1 MKKSLVILV
10 FSLMIA
16 LAGVLNV
23 YATSNNTE
31 DTYLSEEIQEL
42 CVKYGDE
49 YGICPEL
56 LMAIIESESS
66 GNPKAQNGHCK
77 GLMQINEKY
86 HTERMKTL
94 GVTDIYGID
103 GNIHLGADYL
113 AELFSEN
120 DDLYLV
126 LMCYNMGP
134 GKAQKLYEQGKYSR
148 YALYVSERT
157 EQLERVH
164 GK

>member
-1 MKKSLVILV
+1 MKKSLVILG

-23 YATSNNTE
+23 YAASGNTE
-31 DTYLSEEIQEL
+31 DTYLSEDIQET
-42 CVKYGDE
+42 CIKYGEE

-56 LMAIIESESS
+56 LMAIIEHESS
-66 GNPKAQNGHCK
+66 GNPEAQNGDCK
-77 GLMQINEKY
+77 GLMQINESY
-86 HTERMKTL
+86 HSDRMESL
-94 GVTDIYGID
+94 EITDIYSVD

-126 LMCYNMGP
+126 LMCYNMGT
-134 GKAQKLYEQGKYSR
+134 GKAQELYELGKYSR
-148 YALYVSERT
+148 YALSVSARS
-157 EQLERVH
+157 EQLERIH

>member
-1 MKKSLVILV
+1 MKKTLVILG

-23 YATSNNTE
+23 YAASSNTE
-31 DTYLSEEIQEL
+31 DTYLSEEIQEA

-49 YGICPEL
+49 YGIFPEL
-56 LMAIIESESS
+56 LMAIIERESS
-66 GNPKAQNGHCK
+66 GNLEAQNGDCK
-77 GLMQINEKY
+77 GLMQINENY
-86 HTERMKTL
+86 HADRMKRL
-94 GVTDIYGID
+94 GVMDIYSVD

-134 GKAQKLYEQGKYSR
+134 GKAQKLYEQEIYSR
-148 YALYVSERT
+148 YALSVSARS
-157 EQLERVH
+157 EQLERIH

>member
-1 MKKSLVILV
+1 
-10 FSLMIA
+10 MIA

-23 YATSNNTE
+23 YAASGNAG
-31 DTYLSEEIQEL
+31 DTYLSEEIQEA

-56 LMAIIESESS
+56 LMAIIEHESS
-66 GNPKAQNGHCK
+66 GKPEAQNGDCK
-77 GLMQINEKY
+77 GLMQINENY
-86 HTERMKTL
+86 HANRMERL
-94 GVTDIYGID
+94 GVTDIYSVD

-120 DDLYLV
+120 DDLYIV

-134 GKAQKLYEQGKYSR
+134 GKAKKLYNQGKYSR
-148 YALYVSERT
+148 YALSVSERS
-157 EQLERVH
+157 EQLERIH

>member
-1 MKKSLVILV
+1 VKKSLVILG
-10 FSLMIA
+10 FSLMIT

-23 YATSNNTE
+23 YAASGNTE
-31 DTYLSEEIQEL
+31 DTYLSDEIQEA

-56 LMAIIESESS
+56 LMAIIEHESS
-66 GNPKAQNGHCK
+66 GNPEAQNGDCK
-77 GLMQINEKY
+77 GLMQINESY
-86 HTERMKTL
+86 HSDRMESL
-94 GVTDIYGID
+94 EITDIYSVD

-113 AELFSEN
+113 AELFEEN

-134 GKAQKLYEQGKYSR
+134 GKAQTLYKQGKYSR
-148 YALYVSERT
+148 YALAVSARS
-157 EQLERVH
+157 EQLERIH